1 MKIPHAILL
10 RPVRLALFATLALL
24 HPVIDAAPALIP
36 IESFFQNAQT
46 GSAEM
51 SPDGR
56 SVAMRVASKGGR
68 VKLAV
73 LNLQTMQPTAVAAF
87 DDSDIAR
94 VAWVNSQRLVF
105 SVTDLQSAVGDLEKQ
120 HEGQGLFAVNL
131 DGSAYKQL
139 VERSWNFLK
148 NGDAGKPVLSPNTFL
163 LGPIG
168 RQDSEDVLVSEPHAY
183 DKRGRAWDFIAL
195 QRLNTR
201 TGRASEIDVPMHSQ
215 QWLFDSDGVPRVAV
229 TSHNNRQGVHY
240 FDKTQN
246 KWRQLTEFDPL
257 NETGIEPLWL
267 DADGTLYVR
276 ARNSDKAAVYRYDL
290 IKNRIESEPVVAAP
304 DYDMDGHIV
313 SAGGKILGY
322 RYAIDAEVTQWFD
335 AGMQALQTTVDTLLP
350 NTINRISRGAHSET
364 PFVLIDA
371 FSDVQPSL
379 FLLFNTQTKR
389 LVKLGTSH
397 PDIDPAQMSQKDM
410 KRYAA
415 RDGLTIPSYL
425 TLPKASSQKNLPMVV
440 LVHGGPFVRGGYWSW
455 NAEAEFLA
463 SRGYAVLEPEYR
475 GSTGFGSR
483 HFRAG
488 WKQWGLAM
496 QNDIA
501 DGTRWA
507 IAQGYADPKR
517 ICIAGASYGGYAALM
532 GLINDPDL
540 FRCGIDWVGVTDPG
554 LLYSL
559 GWSDIT
565 ESEKRYGLPNLLGD
579 PVKDAAQFQSTSPL
593 ANASRI
599 KAPLLLAYGGAD
611 VRVPLD
617 HGTRFRDAVKPGNP
631 DVEWVVYPQ
640 EGHGWRLEKTKI
652 DFWQR
657 VEKFL
662 GRTIGAQ

>member
-1 MKIPHAILL
+1 ML
-10 RPVRLALFATLALL
+10 
-24 HPVIDAAPALIP
+24 
-36 IESFFQNAQT
+36 
-46 GSAEM
+46 
-51 SPDGR
+51 
-56 SVAMRVASKGGR
+56 VASKGGR
-68 VKLAV
+68 AKLAV
-73 LNLQTMQPTAVAAF
+73 LDLQTMQPSAVAAF
-87 DDSDIAR
+87 DDSDIAS

-105 SVTDLQSAVGDLEKQ
+105 SVTDLQSAAGELEKARQ
-120 HEGQGLFAVNL
+120 GQGLFAVNR
-131 DGSAYKQL
+131 DGSAFKEL
-139 VERSWNFLK
+139 VERSWHFLK
-148 NGDAGKPVLSPNTFL
+148 NGDAGRLALSPNTFF

-168 RQDSEDVLVSEPHAY
+168 TQDSDDVLVSEPHAY
-183 DKRGRAWDFIAL
+183 DKRGRAWDYVAL

-215 QWLFDSDGVPRVAV
+215 RWLFDVNGVPRIAV
-229 TSHNNRQGVHY
+229 THHDDRQGVHY
-240 FDKTQN
+240 FDTTQN
-246 KWRQLTEFDPL
+246 KWRQLTEFDPI

-267 DADGTLYVR
+267 DADGSLFVR
-276 ARNSDKAAVYRYDL
+276 AKNRDKAAVYRYDL
-290 IKNRIESEPVVAAP
+290 VKNQIGSEPIVAAP
-304 DYDMDGHIV
+304 DYDMDGHVI
-313 SAGGKILGY
+313 SAGGKMLGY
-322 RYAIDAEVTQWFD
+322 RYDIDAEVTQWFD
-335 AGMQALQTTVDTLLP
+335 ASMQANQKTVDTLLP
-350 NTINRISRGAHSET
+350 TTTNQLSRGARAET
-364 PFVLIDA
+364 PFILVKA

-379 FLLFNTQTKR
+379 FLLFNTETKR
-389 LVKLGTSH
+389 LVKLGASH
-397 PDIDPAQMSQKDM
+397 PDIDPAQMAQKDM

-415 RDGLTIPSYL
+415 RDGLIIPSYL
-425 TLPKASSQKNLPMVV
+425 TLPKTGSQKNLPMVV
-440 LVHGGPFVRGGYWSW
+440 LVHGGPYMRGGYWSW

-475 GSTGFGSR
+475 GSTGFGSK

-501 DGTRWA
+501 DGAKWA
-507 IAQGYADPKR
+507 IAQGFADPKR

-532 GLINDPDL
+532 GLINDPEL

-565 ESEKRYGLPNLLGD
+565 ESDKRYGLPILVGD
-579 PVKDAAQFQSTSPL
+579 PVKDAAQFKATSPL

-611 VRVPLD
+611 VRVPLE
-617 HGTRFRDAVKPGNP
+617 HGTRFRDAVKIGNP
-631 DVEWVVYPQ
+631 DVEWVEYAQ
-640 EGHGWRLEKTKI
+640 EGHGWRLEKNRI